1 MNTSIEKV
9 LEERGKRY
17 GEFIDHA
24 CITQNIKRAMK
35 TSPNWHRLPD
45 DMKEAL
51 EMIAHKMGR
60 ILNGDPYYIDS
71 WTDIVGYA
79 KLVEDHLI
87 KKESSKNEIISTLTS
102 QQSEQTKPLDP
113 SLRAAKNWQ
122 DTVSGYSGQDQ
133 RVR

>member
-1 MNTSIEKV
+1 MNITEV

-17 GEFIDHA
+17 GEFVDHA

-35 TSPNWHRLPD
+35 SSPNWHRLPD

-79 KLVEDHLI
+79 KLVETDLI
-87 KKESSKNEIISTLTS
+87 KKEAKNNEIISAFTS
-102 QQSEQTKPLDP
+102 KQSEQTKPLDP
-113 SLRAAKNWQ
+113 SIRPTENWENAACR
-122 DTVSGYSGQDQ
+122 DGCEDQ
-133 RVR
+133 GIR

>member
-1 MNTSIEKV
+1 MNITEV

-17 GEFIDHA
+17 GEFVDHA
-24 CITQNIKRAMK
+24 FITQSIKRAMVN
-35 TSPNWHRLPD
+35 SPNWKRLSD

-60 ILNGDPYYIDS
+60 ILNGDPEYIDS

-79 KLVEDHLI
+79 KLVEDYLI
-87 KKESSKNEIISTLTS
+87 KKESSKNEIISTLKS

-133 RVR
+133 GIR